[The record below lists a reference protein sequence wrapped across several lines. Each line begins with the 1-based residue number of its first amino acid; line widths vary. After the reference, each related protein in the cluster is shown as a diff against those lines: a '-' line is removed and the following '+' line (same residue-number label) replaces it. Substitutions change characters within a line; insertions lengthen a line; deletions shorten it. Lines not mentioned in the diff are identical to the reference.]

1 MNMGGLSN
9 SAMSQPAAH
18 ITMPL
23 SAKWFDF
30 DEIHQV

>member
-1 MNMGGLSN
+1 MPN
-9 SAMSQPAAH
+9 SSLVQAPTH

-30 DEIHQV
+30 DEIHNI